1 MDCNLKAVDQGW
13 IEECERADYC
23 AINETPRGTEYIVRI
38 GDKIY
43 VMIIPET
50 RRDK

>member
-1 MDCNLKAVDQGW
+1 MDCNLNSVDQVL

-43 VMIIPET
+43 VMIIPEI